1 MNKLS
6 QPGSLL
12 QFFSFTDGVGPIL
25 SAPLFWRKRCLFEVL
40 RKCACRRGSSCIPIS
55 TDFSWCLDPF
65 FFPILSVTGHL
76 PLVSSTAF
84 SPCQACLPQHTIP
97 LDKLITFFRFRYI
110 LGFFNGSAFV
120 QYFYIPKSRCRTLN
134 KLNQTPPIQ
143 PKNHQHFFKS
153 FWLPNRVLTTLGLGP
168 CDSLA
173 TNQVVCCLDLRQ
185 LQWIEGD
192 RRTQCR
198 GSLRVSFGCCIM
210 GR

>member
-110 LGFFNGSAFV
+110 LGFLTEVPLCSIFTSQSPDVGPWTNWTKHPLYNQKTTSIFLNRFGFPTGFWPPLASALAIRS
-120 QYFYIPKSRCRTLN
+120 QPTKSCAA
-134 KLNQTPPIQ
+134 
-143 PKNHQHFFKS
+143 
-153 FWLPNRVLTTLGLGP
+153 LT
-168 CDSLA
+168 CDSSNGLKVIA
-173 TNQVVCCLDLRQ
+173 ERNV
-185 LQWIEGD
+185 GD
-192 RRTQCR
+192 P
-198 GSLRVSFGCCIM
+198 
-210 GR
+210 